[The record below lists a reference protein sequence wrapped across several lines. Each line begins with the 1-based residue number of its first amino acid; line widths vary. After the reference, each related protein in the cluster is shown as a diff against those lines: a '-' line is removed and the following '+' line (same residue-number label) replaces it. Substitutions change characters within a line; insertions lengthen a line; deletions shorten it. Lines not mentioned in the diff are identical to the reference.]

1 MKKDKIYSFSDEA
14 KAIMRRFP
22 RRETDTIEKQ
32 DYEQAMQQLVQMQEQ
47 VRNEMGLN
55 NQQQEY
61 KCGGKMKMDGTAPT
75 QFVNPIDYSLGFL
88 GNSLVPNPSNP
99 TIMNLQQTPSMNR
112 MSIDEAMVAADADK
126 IAGNVGNIGDI
137 SPITAINKPT
147 FWDKNKQY
155 APYAISGLSNVASN
169 LLLANIAKKNKSNY
183 APVTATPERINME
196 PYAEQMRKEAGVTK
210 NIAMRNARN
219 LGLNAGATLANMGA
233 IGADVDR
240 GLGANLTNLYGQQ
253 EQYNVGTA
261 NQFNLANTNTINQ
274 GRMFNTQVDLANK
287 EAQLGYLSGAL
298 GTLPGVMK
306 DIRMDKADKEM
317 RSILDKYYTNMGG
330 NYKNKGKSIWD
341 DEAFQ
346 YMVAN
351 LPNDVK
357 DNLLRKYSKEIGG

>member
-22 RRETDTIEKQ
+22 RRETDPIEKQ

-47 VRNEMGLN
+47 VRSEMGLN

-99 TIMNLQQTPSMNR
+99 TIMNLQQSPSMDR
-112 MSIDEAMVAADADK
+112 ISIDEALVAADANK
-126 IAGNVGNIGDI
+126 IAGNVGNIGEI
-137 SPITAINKPT
+137 QPITTINKPT

-155 APYAISGLSNVASN
+155 TPYAISGLSNIASN
-169 LLLANIAKKNKSNY
+169 VLLANMAKKNRPGY

-196 PYAEQMRKEAGVTK
+196 PYAEQLRKDAGVTK
-210 NIAMRNARN
+210 NVAMRNARN

-233 IGADVDR
+233 VGADVDR
-240 GLGANLTNLYGQQ
+240 SLGANLANLYGQQ
-253 EQYNVGTA
+253 EQYNVGAT
-261 NQFNLANTNTINQ
+261 NQFNLANVNAINQ
-274 GRMFNTQVDLANK
+274 GRMFNTQADLANK
-287 EAQLGYLSGAL
+287 EAQLAYLSGAL

-317 RSILDKYYTNMGG
+317 RDMYSAYYKSMGRNYMNEGDIWDNPKDGFKYVVRN
-330 NYKNKGKSIWD
+330 NELVKLGKS
-341 DEAFQ
+341 
-346 YMVAN
+346 
-351 LPNDVK
+351 K
-357 DNLLRKYSKEIGG
+357 